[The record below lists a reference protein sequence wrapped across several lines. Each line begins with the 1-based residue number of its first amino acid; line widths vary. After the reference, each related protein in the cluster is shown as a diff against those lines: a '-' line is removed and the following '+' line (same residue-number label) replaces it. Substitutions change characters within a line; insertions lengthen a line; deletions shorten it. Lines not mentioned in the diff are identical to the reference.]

1 MDNAKFLRNCE
12 TFKYLLTLIL
22 IMLEVSLISKE
33 DIISINKEITNIT
46 HNVLNFSSLD
56 YIENKMIYLK
66 RRFRN
71 KKKS

>member
-1 MDNAKFLRNCE
+1 
-12 TFKYLLTLIL
+12 
-22 IMLEVSLISKE
+22 MLEVSLISKE

>member
-1 MDNAKFLRNCE
+1 MINCE

>member
-1 MDNAKFLRNCE
+1 LDNAKFLRNCE